1 MESGQYEANLLSLP
15 EMQRRQLLEG
25 DWGVAD
31 GAAFPEFRQKITLL
45 NHMIFRLIGPDS
57 GHVIMAIL
65 VLAQFIGLLLTLHMT
80 P

>member
-1 MESGQYEANLLSLP
+1 MGRLFQSL
-15 EMQRRQLLEG
+15 G
-25 DWGVAD
+25 K
-31 GAAFPEFRQKITLL
+31 KITLL